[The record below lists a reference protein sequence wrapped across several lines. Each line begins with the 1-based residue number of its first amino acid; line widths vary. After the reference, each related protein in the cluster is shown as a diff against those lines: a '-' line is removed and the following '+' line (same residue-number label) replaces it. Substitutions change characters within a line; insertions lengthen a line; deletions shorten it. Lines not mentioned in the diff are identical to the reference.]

1 MINKPPNFPRLRAI
15 YAFSKLSNALSSDIL
30 ADGSIAERFD
40 IKVSRPVRLS
50 NGTVISQTVLFK
62 AFREALAGEPI
73 TPLLDQDGKTLAAE
87 ISIDADGSALVKVD
101 GKGFGFANVGLLTPD
116 AAKRVEFFKSSLKRH
131 TLSEGEA
138 EKARALVSKSDF
150 TDDDFLAVVG
160 TLLTS
165 PESFIDSLA
174 PKMKSR
180 QLVLGDLL
188 LEDARYWDQL
198 TAPLGAST
206 SLSEFIANELT
217 SQRKIVLAGDPRNAI
232 RSVALSFC
240 APALVPIELF
250 RSQDPD
256 TVLLMLEEAAQF
268 ADHFGLIGAFE
279 ICGDWLSRDARFGP
293 VGEKLLDKLFS
304 DMQRL
309 KDACAIYG
317 AGFVLA
323 TARLHQHQEW
333 RRKPA
338 FWRRLTV
345 AAHASLIARAFGSSS
360 IDPMSLFKWAMNV
373 SGKAYYL
380 SICIDA
386 ADEPRWRPDWLTQN
400 LLVPDAFGRADAV
413 LKRLPDGVVKE
424 EWTKLVEAARKA
436 PEEEGGVVLANY
448 PAIGQSARYH
458 QPSLTELGEWATFYQ
473 LFIDNATID
482 NLLMLGPVIF
492 SFGIPNEC
500 VSPIRKLVADW
511 RQSGTKCEDAKVHAA
526 ASLVVY
532 VAVQLKDVSLA
543 DAIAEFFIQN
553 ASTLGPDGRA
563 SEMLFRLVECAAG
576 DPDRSNGPK
585 VLARRLEIL
594 AFVLASVHLPDVY
607 DTLKILQKLDAQLA
621 RLLGKAI
628 AAARMGSKAAA

>member
-15 YAFSKLSNALSSDIL
+15 YALSKLSNTLTSDIL

-40 IKVSRPVRLS
+40 ITVSRPVRLS
-50 NGTVISQTVLFK
+50 NGTVVSQTVLFK
-62 AFREALAGEPI
+62 AFREAFAGERI
-73 TPLLDQDGKTLAAE
+73 TTLLDQDGKTLAAE
-87 ISIDADGSALVKVD
+87 VSIDADGSGLVKI
-101 GKGFGFANVGLLTPD
+101 GCKGFRFENARLLTPD
-116 AAKRVEFFKSSLKRH
+116 AAKRIEFFESSLKRH

-138 EKARALVSKSDF
+138 EKARTLASKSDF
-150 TDDDFLAVVG
+150 SDDDFLAVVG
-160 TLLTS
+160 RLLTS
-165 PESFIDSLA
+165 PESFSDSLA

-188 LEDARYWDQL
+188 PEDARYWNQL

-206 SLSEFIANELT
+206 SLSEFIARELT
-217 SQRKIVLAGDPRNAI
+217 SQRRIVLAGDPRKAI
-232 RSVALSFC
+232 RSIALSFC

-268 ADHFGLIGAFE
+268 ADHFSLTGAFE
-279 ICGDWLSRDARFGP
+279 ICGDWLSRDDRFGP

-333 RRKPA
+333 RGKPA

-345 AAHASLIARAFGSSS
+345 AAHASLIARTFGSSS

-386 ADEPRWRPDWLTQN
+386 ADEPRWQPDWLTQD
-400 LLVPDAFGRADAV
+400 LLVADAFGRADAV
-413 LKRLPDGVVKE
+413 LRRLPEGAAKE
-424 EWTKLVEAARKA
+424 EWAKRVEVARKTQGK
-436 PEEEGGVVLANY
+436 EGGVVLATY
-448 PAIGQSARYH
+448 PAIGESARQD
-458 QPSLTELGEWATFYQ
+458 QPSLTELGELGTFYQ
-473 LFIDNATID
+473 SFIDNPTID

-492 SFGIPNEC
+492 SFGIPAEC
-500 VSPIRKLVADW
+500 LAPIAKLVIDW
-511 RQSGTKCEDAKVHAA
+511 QQSGAKCEDVKVQAA
-526 ASLVVY
+526 ALLVVY

-543 DAIAEFFIQN
+543 DAIAQFFIQN
-553 ASTLGPDGRA
+553 ALILGDEGRA
-563 SEMLFRLVECAAG
+563 SEMLFRLVQCAAV
-576 DPDRSNGPK
+576 DPDRSNARK
-585 VLARRLEIL
+585 VLARRLEIF
-594 AFVLASVHLPDVY
+594 AFVVAPVHLPDVY
-607 DTLKILQKLDAQLA
+607 DSLKILQKLDAELA
-621 RLLGKAI
+621 TLLGKAL
-628 AAARMGSKAAA
+628 AAARLGSKAA